1 MADRLTETCFH
12 CPVGATRT
20 ITSCP
25 VGSANIGSRPPRRK
39 KLCNRSLF
47 SKEEADSYRVAR
59 RLARQALWKLSLKIV
74 TSVMARED
82 AVLRDIWEEK
92 RKLRLPADRRD
103 LEALEH
109 REVARLNDIYDD
121 VEDADAEVRNQFLVV
136 QRPLIR
142 PKGENQNQHGL

>member
-1 MADRLTETCFH
+1 M
-12 CPVGATRT
+12 
-20 ITSCP
+20 
-25 VGSANIGSRPPRRK
+25 
-39 KLCNRSLF
+39 
-47 SKEEADSYRVAR
+47 
-59 RLARQALWKLSLKIV
+59 KIV
-74 TSVMARED
+74 TCVMARED
-82 AVLRDIWEEK
+82 AVLRDIREEK

-142 PKGENQNQHGL
+142 RLGRRSC

>member
-47 SKEEADSYRVAR
+47 SKEEADNYHVAR
-59 RLARQALWKLSLKIV
+59 RLAQQALWKLSLKIV

-82 AVLRDIWEEK
+82 SILRDIREEK
-92 RKLRLPADRRD
+92 RKLRLPADRRN
-103 LEALEH
+103 LEALELK
-109 REVARLNDIYDD
+109 EVARVSAIFED
-121 VEDADAEVRNQFLVV
+121 VEDADAEARNEFLVV
-136 QRPLIR
+136 ERFLIW
-142 PKGENQNQHGL
+142 PKAENQNQHGL

>member
-1 MADRLTETCFH
+1 M
-12 CPVGATRT
+12 
-20 ITSCP
+20 
-25 VGSANIGSRPPRRK
+25 
-39 KLCNRSLF
+39 
-47 SKEEADSYRVAR
+47 
-59 RLARQALWKLSLKIV
+59 KIV

-82 AVLRDIWEEK
+82 AVLRDIREEK

-121 VEDADAEVRNQFLVV
+121 VEDADAEVRNELLVV
-136 QRPLIR
+136 ERPLIR

>member
-1 MADRLTETCFH
+1 MADRLTETCSH

-82 AVLRDIWEEK
+82 SILRDIREEK

-109 REVARLNDIYDD
+109 REVRRIIELQEA
-121 VEDADAEVRNQFLVV
+121 VEDAYAEVTNEPFVV
-136 QRPLIR
+136 VCAVPW
-142 PKGENQNQHGL
+142 PG

>member
-1 MADRLTETCFH
+1 M
-12 CPVGATRT
+12 
-20 ITSCP
+20 
-25 VGSANIGSRPPRRK
+25 
-39 KLCNRSLF
+39 
-47 SKEEADSYRVAR
+47 
-59 RLARQALWKLSLKIV
+59 KIV

-82 AVLRDIWEEK
+82 SILRDIREEK

-121 VEDADAEVRNQFLVV
+121 VEVADAEVRNQFLVV

-142 PKGENQNQHGL
+142 RLGRRSC

>member
-1 MADRLTETCFH
+1 MH
-12 CPVGATRT
+12 
-20 ITSCP
+20 I
-25 VGSANIGSRPPRRK
+25 
-39 KLCNRSLF
+39 
-47 SKEEADSYRVAR
+47 VA
-59 RLARQALWKLSLKIV
+59 K
-74 TSVMARED
+74 VMVRED

-142 PKGENQNQHGL
+142 RLGRRSC

>member
-1 MADRLTETCFH
+1 M
-12 CPVGATRT
+12 
-20 ITSCP
+20 
-25 VGSANIGSRPPRRK
+25 
-39 KLCNRSLF
+39 
-47 SKEEADSYRVAR
+47 
-59 RLARQALWKLSLKIV
+59 KIV
-74 TSVMARED
+74 KSVMARED
-82 AVLRDIWEEK
+82 AVLRDIREEK

-142 PKGENQNQHGL
+142 RLGRRSC

>member
-1 MADRLTETCFH
+1 
-12 CPVGATRT
+12 
-20 ITSCP
+20 
-25 VGSANIGSRPPRRK
+25 
-39 KLCNRSLF
+39 
-47 SKEEADSYRVAR
+47 
-59 RLARQALWKLSLKIV
+59 
-74 TSVMARED
+74 MARED
-82 AVLRDIWEEK
+82 AVLRDIREEK

-121 VEDADAEVRNQFLVV
+121 VEDADAEARNQPSFVVV

>member
-1 MADRLTETCFH
+1 MH
-12 CPVGATRT
+12 
-20 ITSCP
+20 
-25 VGSANIGSRPPRRK
+25 
-39 KLCNRSLF
+39 
-47 SKEEADSYRVAR
+47 
-59 RLARQALWKLSLKIV
+59 IV
-74 TSVMARED
+74 TSAMARED

-142 PKGENQNQHGL
+142 RLCRRSC